1 MKTAILLALLAV
13 ALTLAAVAAA
23 QTAPTPFDASPTA
36 QRLDDYFEHPNGP
49 QTFRALTGLG
59 DPQIE
64 AQYRQTWV
72 DPKADADNVLRVR
85 LFPAAKGQTYF
96 NTDECRIDYPIQT
109 LKARIASLGE
119 NHPYVLR
126 WIALQSSVF
135 AGCLYGASAP
145 DVAELPKP
153 LATRDRSLAR
163 LQTQDRAYQLASLAF
178 YRGDIAGALAAFRR
192 IARGASPHRAA
203 AIYMV
208 AAIRAGTHTRY
219 APNAQPLVS
228 SAESVK
234 EVLAILADPRLAAI
248 HPITRELLGWIGA
261 TASDEVART
270 AQVRATLADL
280 ELPAAELAVDAES
293 RTRYALAR
301 TDIDRL
307 HYASLHGDPSWWLQG
322 GPPPDYT
329 ASRAMMVAAGTDPM
343 AAWLLFPASY
353 FQGHPWAL
361 FDTDGPQG
369 WRPLATYARTA
380 AARGDDPVSFAW
392 TRVARAI
399 STTYDPTLWAQ
410 VEDEQ
415 VKAQG
420 GDEPSLAALP
430 FDFYHQVRL
439 ALSGASPPDPAGLD
453 AAIAHLS
460 AFPFKDS
467 EVYVAARHD
476 GLQYLMTVG
485 RIAEA
490 RRWRDQVAAPPNV
503 SSTNQYDDAGLLQ
516 ILAEDE
522 PHLVAALGTTSAGD
536 ALAMQNN
543 LSIGELTRL
552 ARRADTPDL
561 LRAKFARVAWARTYA
576 LSRPVDAGLDKLMR
590 DLNPLMTKAWTSRP
604 GRTVR
609 PGDRRALL
617 DVLRSPGVNVLI
629 VDTDRDT
636 EPPADST
643 GGDDQSPGVGGIDL
657 YNHDDDNWWCSWKHA
672 RNTADLQDLLRST
685 FFGLY
690 LDQAD
695 SKAADALR
703 DRLRPVLAASFAFRS
718 QDPAEVEALAGIA
731 CAPKLLTGRVLDWV
745 RKPGLFETR
754 QGQAEALALAVKTTR
769 YGCYSDGPHGPYSQA
784 AWTLLH
790 QRFAATPWAIAT
802 KYWFNC
808 PLGGKTCPAEPNP

>member
-1 MKTAILLALLAV
+1 
-13 ALTLAAVAAA
+13 
-23 QTAPTPFDASPTA
+23 
-36 QRLDDYFEHPNGP
+36 
-49 QTFRALTGLG
+49 
-59 DPQIE
+59 
-64 AQYRQTWV
+64 
-72 DPKADADNVLRVR
+72 
-85 LFPAAKGQTYF
+85 
-96 NTDECRIDYPIQT
+96 
-109 LKARIASLGE
+109 
-119 NHPYVLR
+119 
-126 WIALQSSVF
+126 

-145 DVAELPKP
+145 AAADLPKP
-153 LATRDRSLAR
+153 LATRDRKLAV

-178 YRGDIAGALAAFRR
+178 YRGDITAALAAFGR
-192 IARGASPHRAA
+192 IARSASPHRPA

-228 SAESVK
+228 SAQSVK
-234 EVLAILADPRLAAI
+234 EVEAILADPRLASI
-248 HPITRELLGWIGA
+248 HPMTRELLGWIGA

-280 ELPAAELAVDAES
+280 EAPAAELAADAEA

-307 HYASLHGDPSWWLQG
+307 HYASLGQNPSWWLQG

-353 FQGHPWAL
+353 VQGRPWAL
-361 FDTDGPQG
+361 FDQDAPKG
-369 WRPLATYARTA
+369 WRPLLAYAQTA
-380 AARGDDPVSFAW
+380 AAKGDDPVSFAW
-392 TRVARAI
+392 TRVAHAV
-399 STTYDPTLWAQ
+399 STTYDSTLWTQ
-410 VEDEQ
+410 VDAEQ
-415 VKAQG
+415 AKAQA

-485 RIAEA
+485 RVAEA
-490 RRWRDQVAAPPNV
+490 RRWRDAIAAPPNV
-503 SSTNQYDDAGLLQ
+503 ASTAQYDDAGLLQ

-522 PHLVAALGTTSAGD
+522 PHLVAALKTTSAGD
-536 ALAMQNN
+536 ALAIQNN

-552 ARRADTPDL
+552 ARRGDTPDL

-576 LSRPVDAGLDKLMR
+576 LGRPVDAGLDKLMR
-590 DLNPLMTKAWTSRP
+590 DLNPLMTRGWTSRP
-604 GRTVR
+604 GQTVR

-617 DVLRSPGVNVLI
+617 DVLRSPGVNILI

-636 EPPADST
+636 EPPADAN
-643 GGDDQSPGVGGIDL
+643 GDYDQDPGVGGIDL
-657 YNHDDDNWWCSWKHA
+657 YNHDDDNWWCAWKRA
-672 RNTADLQDLLRST
+672 RNAADLASLLQTT
-685 FFGLY
+685 FFGSDLS
-690 LDQAD
+690 LVSGD
-695 SKAADALR
+695 AAYDLR

-718 QDPAEVEALAGIA
+718 QDAAEVAALAGID
-731 CAPKLLTGRVLDWV
+731 CAPELLTGRVLTWV
-745 RKPGLFETR
+745 GHPGLFETR
-754 QGQAEALALAVKTTR
+754 DGQAEALALAVKTTH
-769 YGCYSDGPHGPYSQA
+769 YGCYSDGPHGVYSKA

-790 QRFAATPWAIAT
+790 QRFAATTWAIKT
-802 KYWFNC
+802 RYWFNC
-808 PLGGKTCPAEPNP
+808 PLGGAACPAEDNP